1 MSIDWEAVKNG
12 TRPLDGARYI
22 GQMSSGRHVVE
33 YWDRVYVCNRDGR
46 CSVGDYDGNCDL
58 IVTHSPEVSERVDF
72 WNIYNADHST
82 DIWDTK
88 DRADTQF
95 NKFPEAF
102 LCPPIPVT
110 TRIEKRDGKIKVV
123 IHGEYEG

>member
-1 MSIDWEAVKNG
+1 MSIDWEAVKSG
-12 TRPLDGARYI
+12 TRPLEHARYI

-58 IVTHSPEVSERVDF
+58 IVTHSPEVSEWVSYCGVYTSGAMGI
-72 WNIYNADHST
+72 WISQNGADHMFS
-82 DIWDTK
+82 
-88 DRADTQF
+88 QY
-95 NKFPEAF
+95 PEVF